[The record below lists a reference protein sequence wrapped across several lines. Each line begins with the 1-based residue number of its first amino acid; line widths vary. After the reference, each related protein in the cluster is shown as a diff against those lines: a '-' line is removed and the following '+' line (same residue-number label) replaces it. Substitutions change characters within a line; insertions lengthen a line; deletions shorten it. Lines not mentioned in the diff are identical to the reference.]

1 MKHLAFPT
9 TALVS
14 AGLVA
19 AHAVAGHG
27 GSLVPKPQ
35 ATAAAAAA
43 GKTCRKGFSWD
54 RTIRTCVPVKPR
66 GSF

>member
-9 TALVS
+9 TALVF

-27 GSLVPKPQ
+27 GSLVAKPQ
-35 ATAAAAAA
+35 ATAAAA
-43 GKTCRKGFSWD
+43 GKTCRKGFRWD